1 MQAYLN
7 GSTKHDRM
15 ITVRKNVYEFVKEFG
30 YYSSE
35 EIKIKHGYSVLST
48 YAAMEFLRDNDIIK
62 LDEYDRAFDGRFNRT
77 KYIILDTYDIN
88 TNSLSV
94 INCSECSGV
103 VYKKSKSKYGNL
115 CLKCTEIKFMMPKL
129 IPCSSC
135 GVDFEKRKL
144 KTKFGKK
151 VCQPCLDVIKNTD
164 NRTNYRK
171 NCIDCGKVFIY
182 KSAVALDTCKKCS
195 ENVNC
200 YCGNIVTKT
209 NSVYLNK
216 RRFCS
221 SLCAENFMNEGTSN
235 FPRSVIDSFDK
246 ACAICGY
253 DTVINYH
260 HITEKSNGG
269 DNSVANCIPLCPNH
283 HAEYHRGFLTKEFI
297 IDVRNNIK
305 SK

>member
-77 KYIILDTYDIN
+77 KYIILDVYDVN

-129 IPCSSC
+129 ISCSSC
-135 GVDFEKRKL
+135 SLLFARKKL
-144 KTKFGKK
+144 RVKYGKK
-151 VCQPCLDVIKNTD
+151 VCQNCLDAIM
-164 NRTNYRK
+164 
-171 NCIDCGKVFIY
+171 
-182 KSAVALDTCKKCS
+182 SSKK
-195 ENVNC
+195 
-200 YCGNIVTKT
+200 K
-209 NSVYLNK
+209 
-216 RRFCS
+216 
-221 SLCAENFMNEGTSN
+221 
-235 FPRSVIDSFDK
+235 P
-246 ACAICGY
+246 
-253 DTVINYH
+253 
-260 HITEKSNGG
+260 
-269 DNSVANCIPLCPNH
+269 
-283 HAEYHRGFLTKEFI
+283 
-297 IDVRNNIK
+297 K